1 LDTVK
6 IDGVHTK
13 ELVKIQFTTM
23 TRSKTDRI
31 VAGVCGGIAKST
43 GINPWLFRI
52 LFLLIGGGFWVYLLM
67 WAFIEEDN
75 Y

>member
-6 IDGVHTK
+6 NDGVHTK

-31 VAGVCGGIAKST
+31 IDGVCGGIAKST

-67 WAFIEEDN
+67 WVFIEDEF
-75 Y
+75 